1 MEGASALVGG
11 DDCNEEGCVL
21 ASDGGDFRVEAGW
34 SVEGGPVGWGDGE
47 GALCC
52 TVDEGVE
59 GSSLGVA
66 YSLFGDAKSRLR
78 TSVEGSL
85 L

>member
-1 MEGASALVGG
+1 MLVGG
-11 DDCNEEGCVL
+11 GDCDDEGCVL
-21 ASDGGDFRVEAGW
+21 TSDGGDFRVEAGW
-34 SVEGGPVGWGDGE
+34 SVEGGPVGWEDGE

-52 TVDEGVE
+52 AMEGVE
-59 GSSLGVA
+59 GNSLGVA